1 MGVTREPTESKAAD
15 FDTRAINRNNK
26 TMITLVVIAYNELH
40 KAEELRVELQRIQ
53 SECLLDLAEVVVAVN
68 DERGKIKLHH
78 AGDLTNRS
86 AVYGGCGSTL
96 TNLILM
102 NATAGVTTSALAN
115 LGIGDHFMKQL
126 TATLVPGSSALFVL
140 TRSPSPDKDQMLEEV
155 KGQGGKIIMTSLS
168 AEDHARLEA
177 ALNAAKP

>member
-1 MGVTREPTESKAAD
+1 MNAA
-15 FDTRAINRNNK
+15 A
-26 TMITLVVIAYNELH
+26 
-40 KAEELRVELQRIQ
+40 
-53 SECLLDLAEVVVAVN
+53 
-68 DERGKIKLHH
+68 
-78 AGDLTNRS
+78 
-86 AVYGGCGSTL
+86 GST
-96 TNLILM
+96 T
-102 NATAGVTTSALAN
+102 GALAN
-115 LGIGDHFMKQL
+115 LGIDDHFMKQL

>member
-1 MGVTREPTESKAAD
+1 MS
-15 FDTRAINRNNK
+15 
-26 TMITLVVIAYNELH
+26 TLVVIAYNELH
-40 KAEELRVELQRIQ
+40 KAEELRVEVQRIQ
-53 SECLLDLAEVVVAVN
+53 SKYLLDLAEVVVAVN
-68 DERGKIKLHH
+68 DEQGKIKLHN

-86 AVYGGCGSTL
+86 AVYGGYGSTL

-102 NATAGVTTSALAN
+102 NAAAGSTTGALAN
-115 LGIGDHFMKQL
+115 LGIDHHFMKQL

-155 KGQGGKIIMTSLS
+155 KGRGGKIIMTSLS

>member
-1 MGVTREPTESKAAD
+1 MS
-15 FDTRAINRNNK
+15 
-26 TMITLVVIAYNELH
+26 TLVVIAYDETH

-53 SECLLDLAEVVVAVN
+53 SKYLLDLAEVVVAVN
-68 DERGKIKLHH
+68 DEHGKIKLAH

-86 AVYGGCGSTL
+86 AVYGYGPTL
-96 TNLILM
+96 ANLVLM
-102 NATAGVTTSALAN
+102 NAAAGNTTGAFAN
-115 LGIGDHFMKQL
+115 LGIDDHFIKQL

-155 KGQGGKIIMTSLS
+155 KGQGGKILMTSLS

-177 ALNAAKP
+177 ALSAAKQP